1 MDKCPE
7 HSAHDQHLDRLDARV
22 LELEDANKEL
32 SRFTERITVLVD
44 KYDETLDDH
53 AARLAALESIPARR
67 WEQIANYTLTAAL
80 GAAAGLRAAAIR
92 AAKTAAQA
100 AIGTIGA
107 STALGAVD
115 WPLAASAAAL
125 AAIASLLTSIGGLPE
140 VDGGSTL
147 PSLAKG
153 GE

>member
-7 HSAHDQHLDRLDARV
+7 HSAHDQHLDWLDARV

-67 WEQIANYTLTAAL
+67 GGQIAHYTPTAAL
-80 GAAAGLRAAAIR
+80 GAGAG
-92 AAKTAAQA
+92 
-100 AIGTIGA
+100 IG
-107 STALGAVD
+107 
-115 WPLAASAAAL
+115 PPHF
-125 AAIASLLTSIGGLPE
+125 GL
-140 VDGGSTL
+140 
-147 PSLAKG
+147 
-153 GE
+153 

>member
-1 MDKCPE
+1 MSYSAKLHQSHALKKENLPMDKCPE

-67 WEQIANYTLTAAL
+67 WE
-80 GAAAGLRAAAIR
+80 
-92 AAKTAAQA
+92 
-100 AIGTIGA
+100 
-107 STALGAVD
+107 
-115 WPLAASAAAL
+115 
-125 AAIASLLTSIGGLPE
+125 
-140 VDGGSTL
+140 
-147 PSLAKG
+147 
-153 GE
+153 

>member
-22 LELEDANKEL
+22 GELEDANKEL

-53 AARLAALESIPARR
+53 AARLTALESIPARR

-80 GAAAGLRAAAIR
+80 GAAAGI
-92 AAKTAAQA
+92 
-100 AIGTIGA
+100 I
-107 STALGAVD
+107 
-115 WPLAASAAAL
+115 LAHF
-125 AAIASLLTSIGGLPE
+125 GL
-140 VDGGSTL
+140 
-147 PSLAKG
+147 
-153 GE
+153 